1 MDTIQTDAP
10 AESSISSTVVLF
22 GGAQAAEIQDALVG
36 PFALLALGTRMS
48 QWHSAVPLPAATLPH
63 CSVVQSTKQVVN
75 LTQGTIIRGLKNRL
89 CLIFFFFSFCLKR
102 EAFVLDLFSV
112 HKMPLGVYLLF
123 ITCCVYSPALY
134 LKETLKSFESEPI
147 SPQFY
152 LLQLNLPPPEACPV
166 QKKFRRSKSPE
177 HQQVR
182 DLLSR
187 ESSHPRIRE

>member
-1 MDTIQTDAP
+1 M
-10 AESSISSTVVLF
+10 
-22 GGAQAAEIQDALVG
+22 
-36 PFALLALGTRMS
+36 
-48 QWHSAVPLPAATLPH
+48 
-63 CSVVQSTKQVVN
+63 
-75 LTQGTIIRGLKNRL
+75 
-89 CLIFFFFSFCLKR
+89 
-102 EAFVLDLFSV
+102 LDLFSI
-112 HKMPLGVYLLF
+112 HKMHLGVYLF